1 MGNQASFPLD
11 QYHPPNFSRWM
22 FSSICWPPAARLFT
36 ELYKHWASF
45 GPASSSFTWGS
56 MSRPI
61 YRLLVPE
68 RICRGIPRILS
79 EQRESPYL
87 VEDADLQLTGTSR
100 FSIQASRSHCLY
112 RTHFGPRRMNG
123 ISFLSQR
130 HCARVSGE
138 RRIISA
144 TSSVVSS
151 LFIWDGLSV
160 SSAVR
165 VQGLRLHGAC

>member
-1 MGNQASFPLD
+1 VCLPCFP
-11 QYHPPNFSRWM
+11 YPCANR
-22 FSSICWPPAARLFT
+22 SIARSGGLSVVLFQGVY
-36 ELYKHWASF
+36 EHWASF
-45 GPASSSFTWGS
+45 GPAASTSFTWGS
-56 MSRPI
+56 VSWPT

-68 RICRGIPRILS
+68 RICRGIPRMLS
-79 EQRESPYL
+79 KQRESPYL
-87 VEDADLQLTGTSR
+87 VEDPDLQLTGTSR

-151 LFIWDGLSV
+151 LFTWDGLSAP
-160 SSAVR
+160 SAVP